1 MVKSLKFLFLFK
13 PRKVKSI
20 QKLGYLRDVKG
31 QFITPLLI
39 FKRTSVSRESN
50 NFQTPSLQLPEF
62 LITHL
67 KIFQNKQIY
76 TNFYIV

>member
-1 MVKSLKFLFLFK
+1 MVKKLKFRFIILN
-13 PRKVKSI
+13 PERWKSI

-50 NFQTPSLQLPEF
+50 KNS
-62 LITHL
+62 
-67 KIFQNKQIY
+67 
-76 TNFYIV
+76 